1 MCTKH
6 GLILFHELEE
16 LVANRAKEKAA
27 ELEAA
32 DGKALPRPPASTEGA
47 GDGAEGA
54 QVTFVDD
61 SPKVSPTAARKQ
73 ALEQRLLKAEN
84 TGAAGGAT
92 GGFNNLQDERVLLLE
107 LLVGCS
113 WGATSTI
120 VAADRKRR
128 GGKGPQADL
137 RLTLT
142 LIVTLTLI
150 FTLTL
155 TLTLARRTCAVQRSP
170 RRTSCS
176 RRKST
181 GPRRA

>member
-1 MCTKH
+1 M
-6 GLILFHELEE
+6 
-16 LVANRAKEKAA
+16 
-27 ELEAA
+27 
-32 DGKALPRPPASTEGA
+32 
-47 GDGAEGA
+47 
-54 QVTFVDD
+54 
-61 SPKVSPTAARKQ
+61 SPTAARKQ
-73 ALEQRLLKAEN
+73 ALEQRLLKAGS

-113 WGATSTI
+113 WGVTSTI

-128 GGKGPQADL
+128 CGKGPQADL

-155 TLTLARRTCAVQRSP
+155 TLTLTRRTCAVRRSP
-170 RRTSCS
+170 RRSLLP
-176 RRKST
+176 ST
-181 GPRRA
+181 